1 MRYIS
6 LSWILDYL
14 TVSSIPTASSTS
26 ARYHHKNILFI
37 VTICYAIK
45 SWSILTVCS
54 RSCYICAFK
63 SSDIFLILRTF
74 SGHAVHSYIKQNSFT
89 NLWYIILKTQLKT
102 TQKWFCINI
111 TGAQIIEIF
120 SKKFIRKYN
129 YGWEK

>member
-37 VTICYAIK
+37 VTICYDIKADQYSLYAAGVAIFVLLK
-45 SWSILTVCS
+45 ARTSSLSWGPFLGMLYTLTLNRTLWLTCDTS
-54 RSCYICAFK
+54 YWKRSW
-63 SSDIFLILRTF
+63 
-74 SGHAVHSYIKQNSFT
+74 KQHKNGFALTS
-89 NLWYIILKTQLKT
+89 LV
-102 TQKWFCINI
+102 
-111 TGAQIIEIF
+111 QIIEIF